1 LHLKGERQND
11 LANDALTRF
20 GLKGE
25 TEMAMKTNN
34 LMGSARVACT
44 VIGVAASI
52 ALSAG
57 PAMAQVADATPV
69 TDPSALKAMGFSPSA
84 RNVYVSN
91 ALVKAQQAQQAQD
104 GRTDEFAT
112 VPQLTPTTG
121 TDYSAISA
129 KEFFGRI
136 DTTGTQWA
144 YNGGPNCCVDL
155 SRAGSEMF
163 ADAQF
168 QVPTGATLDFFRFW
182 AFDSNAGSDLAFF
195 VFRVCQPA
203 FAGGAPTITTIVST
217 STSGAPG
224 NTTGLASLNE
234 LVDNQ
239 ACVYQARV
247 RFDAAGSTLA
257 LQKVR
262 LQFTR

>member
-1 LHLKGERQND
+1 
-11 LANDALTRF
+11 
-20 GLKGE
+20 
-25 TEMAMKTNN
+25 
-34 LMGSARVACT
+34 MGSVRRACT
-44 VIGVAASI
+44 TIGAAAWI

-57 PAMAQVADATPV
+57 PAMAQVVDATQV
-69 TDPSALKAMGFSPSA
+69 TDPAALRAMGFSSSA
-84 RNVYVSN
+84 KNVYVSN
-91 ALVKAQQAQQAQD
+91 SLRQAQEW
-104 GRTDEFAT
+104 RTDENAIAT
-112 VPQLTPTTG
+112 QTTPSTG
-121 TDYSAISA
+121 VDYSAISA
-129 KEFFGRI
+129 KEFAGRI

-155 SRAGSEMF
+155 SRVGSELF

-168 QVPTGATLDFFRFW
+168 QVPTGATLDFFRYW
-182 AFDSNAGSDLAFF
+182 AYDNNAANLALF

-217 STSGAPG
+217 ATSDTPGYTSG
-224 NTTGLASLNE
+224 LVSLNE

-247 RFDAAGSTLA
+247 RFDAAATTLA

>member
-1 LHLKGERQND
+1 
-11 LANDALTRF
+11 
-20 GLKGE
+20 
-25 TEMAMKTNN
+25 MAMNAALCRNWTSGN
-34 LMGSARVACT
+34 LMGSVRRACT
-44 VIGVAASI
+44 VIGAAAWI

-57 PAMAQVADATPV
+57 PAMAQVADATQV
-69 TDPSALKAMGFSPSA
+69 TDPAALRAMGFSPSA
-84 RNVYVSN
+84 RNVYISN
-91 ALVKAQQAQQAQD
+91 ALALYQAQD
-104 GRTDEFAT
+104 GTDESLA
-112 VPQLTPTTG
+112 VARLTPTTG
-121 TDYSAISA
+121 VDYSAISA
-129 KEFFGRI
+129 KDFIGRV

-155 SRAGSEMF
+155 SRAGSEAF

-168 QVPTGATLDFFRFW
+168 QVPTGATLDFFRYW
-182 AFDSNAGSDLAFF
+182 AYDNNAASDLAFF

-203 FAGGAPTITTIVST
+203 FAGGAPTITTIAST

-224 NTTGLASLNE
+224 HTSGLVSLNE

-239 ACVYQARV
+239 GCVYQARV
-247 RFDAAGSTLA
+247 RFDATGSTLA